1 MKVLFATT
9 NPAKIAAYRE
19 ALEERGIE
27 VVTLAD
33 LRLELEVDET
43 GEDVLENAE
52 LKARAYA
59 QESGL
64 PTIAIDNG
72 LWIEEIEGSEQ
83 PGVEVRRVAGKRLD
97 DEAMIRHYT
106 RVIARYGGRLAAK
119 WQFGIAVCVEG
130 DVAQYLWE
138 RDGFELVAQP
148 CVARRP
154 GYPLD
159 SVSVL
164 PTGEYVAERQLG
176 KDDKGKRSREA
187 EEVVEF
193 VAQALKDRVRCE
205 NGAYKHKQ

>member
-9 NPAKIAAYRE
+9 NPAKIEAYRG

-33 LRLELEVDET
+33 LEVNLEVEET
-43 GEDVLENAE
+43 GKDVLENAG

-59 QESGL
+59 EATGL
-64 PTIAIDNG
+64 PTVAMDNG
-72 LWIEEIEGSEQ
+72 LWIEAVEGDEQ
-83 PGVEVRRVAGKRLD
+83 PGVEVRRVAGERLD
-97 DEAMIRHYT
+97 DEAMIEYYS

-119 WQFGIAVCVEG
+119 WQFGIAVCAKG

-159 SVSVL
+159 SVSVM

-176 KDDKGKRSREA
+176 KDDNGERSGEA
-187 EEVVEF
+187 EEVAEF
-193 VAQALKDRVRCE
+193 VVRVLK
-205 NGAYKHKQ
+205 GKTL